1 MLPAFTYVRARSAGE
16 AATLLKQPGTRA
28 HAGGTDLLGCL
39 RDRVL
44 QADRLVSLGG
54 IEQLRGIETTGDG
67 GLRLGALTTIAEV
80 ASSPLVQER
89 YGALALAASV
99 VASPQLRN
107 QGTLGGNICQRPRC
121 WYFRGE
127 YHCRRKGGD
136 TCYAIAGDDRYHA
149 IFGGDGCFVVHPS
162 DTAPA
167 LVALGATIR
176 ITGAQGRVRSVG
188 ADQFFVGPDEDV
200 RRETVVDPGEI
211 VTEIL
216 LPAPRAGTT
225 STYRKVRARGA
236 WDFALAGA
244 AVVLSRAKDGKVDAA
259 RIVLSGVAPVPW
271 RVPAAEHVL
280 VGHKPDAKVIAQA
293 AEAAAAKAEPMGQNG
308 YKVALV
314 KGVVAE
320 ALEAVLGS

>member
-1 MLPAFTYVRARSAGE
+1 MLTAFTYVRARSAKE
-16 AATLLKQPGTRA
+16 AATLLKQPGARA

-39 RDRVL
+39 RDHVFP
-44 QADRLVSLGG
+44 AEKVVSLGG
-54 IEQLRGIETTGDG
+54 IDELRGIQATGDG
-67 GLRLGALTTIAEV
+67 GLRVGALTTIAEV
-80 ASSPLVQER
+80 AASPLVQER

-99 VASPQLRN
+99 VASPQPRN
-107 QGTLGGNICQRPRC
+107 QGTIGGNICQRPRC

-127 YHCRRKGGD
+127 YDCRRKGGD

-149 IFGGDGCFVVHPS
+149 IFGGEGCFVVHPS

-176 ITGAQGRVRSVG
+176 IQGAQGDVRTVG
-188 ADQFFVGPDEDV
+188 ADQFFVGPEKDV
-200 RRETVVDPGEI
+200 TRETVVEAGEI
-211 VTEIL
+211 VTDVL
-216 LPAPRAGTT
+216 LPAPRPNTR

-244 AVVLSRAKDGKVDAA
+244 AAVVSVGKDGKVEHA

-271 RVPAAEHVL
+271 RVPAAEQAL
-280 VGHKPDAKVIAQA
+280 VGRKPEAKVIALA

-308 YKVALV
+308 YKVQLV
-314 KGVVAE
+314 KGVVTE
-320 ALEAVLGS
+320 ALEAVLAS